1 MKAGDSAVRETI
13 LIADDEE
20 EIVSLIADALEDE
33 GYQVWTAFDGEQAV
47 ALAER
52 QPDLI
57 VLDVMMPGK
66 DGYEVCQTIRERVA
80 CPVLFLSARQS
91 ETDRVKGLALGGD
104 DYIGKPFSLAELKAR
119 IAAHLRREKRGQ
131 EAERSVLRYGR
142 LEIDLQGHAV
152 RLQGREVVLTAR
164 EFAIVELLALH
175 PGQVFSK
182 EDIYDR
188 VWGLDAVG
196 DASTV
201 TEHVKKIRAKLGAV
215 DPAAA
220 FVATVWGVGY
230 RWERG

>member
-47 ALAER
+47 AMAER

-66 DGYEVCQTIRERVA
+66 DGYEVCQAIRERVA
-80 CPVLFLSARQS
+80 CPILFLSARQS

-104 DYIGKPFSLAELKAR
+104 DYIGKPFSLVELKAR

-131 EAERSVLRYGR
+131 GAERTVLRYGG
-142 LEIDLQGHAV
+142 LEIDVQGHAV

>member
-1 MKAGDSAVRETI
+1 MIV
-13 LIADDEE
+13 DDEE
-20 EIVSLIADALEDE
+20 EIVSLLEDALTDE
-33 GYQVWTAFDGEQAV
+33 GYQVWTAFDGEQAA
-47 ALAER
+47 ALAGR

-66 DGYEVCQTIRERVA
+66 DGYEVCQAIRERVA
-80 CPVLFLSARQS
+80 CPILFLSARQS
-91 ETDRVKGLALGGD
+91 ETDRVKGLLLGGD
-104 DYIGKPFSLAELKAR
+104 DYIGKPFSLVELKAR
-119 IAAHLRREKRGQ
+119 IGAHLRREKRGQ
-131 EAERSVLRYGR
+131 GAERSVLRYGG

-201 TEHVKKIRAKLGAV
+201 TEHVKKIRAKLSAV
-215 DPAAA
+215 DPTAAY
-220 FVATVWGVGY
+220 VATVWGVGY
-230 RWERG
+230 RWEQG